1 MFVSRNLNRDG
12 RRKRCCWFTFVLKK
26 WKSSPIVGVVHENT
40 NTSLKVNQFE
50 SEEENTGAEKH
61 LKAIKLRGKV
71 AEEQRYYTIYR
82 CYQ

>member
-1 MFVSRNLNRDG
+1 M
-12 RRKRCCWFTFVLKK
+12 
-26 WKSSPIVGVVHENT
+26 KSSPLVHENT

-50 SEEENTGAEKH
+50 SEEENTGTEKH
-61 LKAIKLRGKV
+61 LKAIMLRGKV